1 MGTNERDICS
11 VIEKLPNY
19 SKLLIMLYK
28 SPDIRKRQK
37 LLLSAGIA
45 YSVSPVE
52 LIPGIIPVA
61 GQLDNLIIMLRCL
74 RKVLKSSDEKVRER
88 YLKESGITLEEI
100 DEDIK
105 ISADTLKSIGR
116 GTVRIVSNTGKFAGY
131 SVMRH
136 IKEYKNRRII
146 KNR

>member
-11 VIEKLPNY
+11 VIEKLPAY
-19 SKLLIMLYK
+19 GRLLIKLYK
-28 SPDIRKRQK
+28 SPDIRRGQK

-45 YSVSPVE
+45 YSVSPIE
-52 LIPGIIPVA
+52 LIPNIIPVA
-61 GQLDNLIIMLRCL
+61 GQLDNLIVMLRCL
-74 RKVLKSSDEKVRER
+74 RKVLTSSDEKVRER
-88 YLKESGITLEEI
+88 FLKESGMTIEEI

-105 ISADTLKSIGR
+105 ISVDTLKSIGR
-116 GTVRIVSNTGKFAGY
+116 GTVRIVTNTGKFAGY

-136 IKEYKNRRII
+136 IKEYKNKRII